1 MAGQMKEPRAIQFV
15 GDAEGSR
22 PRPRVGFVRLGVD
35 LPIFDETLR
44 IVADV
49 PDRQLRMP
57 DVVPLAHEICDQ
69 IVAASVRHS
78 EAVGKAVSCRKG
90 CAACCAEVVLIS
102 VPEAFRL
109 ITHIASLAG
118 DRKLRVKT
126 VLAAAEK
133 QMAGPGDQADA
144 CPLLAER
151 ICRLYAFRP
160 CVCRAFLATSPPALC
175 DTHETQ
181 VMFVPIA
188 VSLALR
194 LWTAKLEDDRPASV
208 LLSAMLSWCGEN
220 HARGQRTWPG
230 PQMVRQLFDILSDM
244 ALEGR

>member
-1 MAGQMKEPRAIQFV
+1 MKEARAIQFV

-22 PRPRVGFVRLGVD
+22 VRPPVGFVRLGID
-35 LPIFDETLR
+35 LPVFDETLR

-49 PDRQLRMP
+49 PDQRLRMS
-57 DVVPLAHEICDQ
+57 DMLPLAYQICDR

-78 EAVGKAVSCRKG
+78 EAVGEPASCRKG
-90 CAACCAEVVLIS
+90 CTACCEQPVLIS

-109 ITHIASLAG
+109 VTDIASLAS
-118 DRKLRVKT
+118 DQKLRVKPA
-126 VLAAAEK
+126 LAAAEK
-133 QMAGPGDQADA
+133 RMAAPGAQASA

-151 ICRLYAFRP
+151 VCSMYAFRP
-160 CVCRAFLATSPPALC
+160 CVCRAFLATSPPELC

-181 VMFVPIA
+181 VMSVPIA

-194 LWTAKLEDDRPASV
+194 LWAAELEDDKSAPV

-230 PQMVRQLFDILSDM
+230 PQMVRQLFDILSEM
-244 ALEGR
+244 ALEAR